1 MHGNMNVK
9 SLAALIQILRNQ
21 IFRARGGN
29 CAGFCFPAK
38 WFVWTVESHD
48 SVGRLCKAH
57 NCTLTVVALFIY
69 RIINAAHVITKLPA
83 ETS

>member
-1 MHGNMNVK
+1 MHGKHECKVYRSFHTDITEPNL
-9 SLAALIQILRNQ
+9 SCP
-21 IFRARGGN
+21 GGN

-83 ETS
+83 GTS